1 MLRIILFIVSFNLSF
16 QKLAD
21 QEITSKLKFTISIGN
36 EET

>member
-1 MLRIILFIVSFNLSF
+1 MLRIILFIIFFNFSF

-21 QEITSKLKFTISIGN
+21 QEITSKLKFTISIGD